1 MPRRWPRWPLLI
13 LLGCLAPVA
22 GGAQGAE
29 SEVMVVVRGL
39 FDGMRRADSAAV
51 RPLFHPQARLIS
63 VTVRRDTAMVQ
74 VEASVDGFVRA
85 VGRPRAEVWDER
97 ISNERVAADGPLASV
112 WVDYEFYR
120 DSTRTHC
127 GVDHFLLVKESGSW
141 RIVELA
147 DTRRGCV
154 P

>member
-1 MPRRWPRWPLLI
+1 LI

-22 GGAQGAE
+22 GGAQGEEADILA
-29 SEVMVVVRGL
+29 VVRGL

-51 RPLFHPQARLIS
+51 RPMFHPQARLIS
-63 VTVRRDTAMVQ
+63 VTVRPDTAVLA
-74 VEASVDGFVRA
+74 VEPSVDGFVRA
-85 VGRPRAEVWDER
+85 VGRPRTDVWDER
-97 ISNERVAADGPLASV
+97 ISNEKVAIDGPLASV

-120 DSTRTHC
+120 GPTRTHC
-127 GVDHFLLVKESGSW
+127 GVDHFLLVKESVSW

-147 DTRRGCV
+147 DTRRGCR